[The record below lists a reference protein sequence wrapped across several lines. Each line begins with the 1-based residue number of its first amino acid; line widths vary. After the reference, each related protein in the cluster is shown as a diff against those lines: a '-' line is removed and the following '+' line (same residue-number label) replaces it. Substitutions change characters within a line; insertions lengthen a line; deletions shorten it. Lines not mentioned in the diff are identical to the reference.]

1 MDLRIEK
8 TRRSIASAFL
18 ELRAQKPL
26 EKITVKELCQ
36 KALINKSTFYDHYDD
51 LYALSDA
58 LEEAAVA
65 GILERLPHPEYV
77 FLNPAVFIRDLTL
90 GHLAQQEQIRI
101 LFSGSRQ
108 GNFISRLKA
117 GLEELVWREHP
128 EYRDDPVKRV
138 LVSFLIY
145 GSYYAYLDNK
155 DEVDLARLW
164 TVLCFPGNPA
174 DGPYGEMK

>member
-8 TRRSIASAFL
+8 TRRSIARAFL

-36 KALINKSTFYDHYDD
+36 RAMINKSTFYDHYPD

-58 LEEAAVA
+58 LEEEAVA
-65 GILERLPHPEYV
+65 GILARLPHPEYV
-77 FLNPAVFIRDLTL
+77 FQRPAAFIRDLTL

-117 GLEELVWREHP
+117 GLEALVWREHP

-138 LVSFLIY
+138 LVSFQIY
-145 GSYYAYLDNK
+145 GGYYAYLDNK
-155 DEVDLARLW
+155 DAVDLNQLW
-164 TVLCFPGNPA
+164 NVLGAVSQEIQGLDIP
-174 DGPYGEMK
+174 

>member
-8 TRRSIASAFL
+8 TRRSIAQAFL
-18 ELRAQKPL
+18 ALRAQKPL

-36 KALINKSTFYDHYDD
+36 RAMINKSTFYDHYTD

-65 GILERLPHPEYV
+65 DILARLPHPEYV
-77 FLNPAVFIRDLTL
+77 FQRPAAFIRDLTL
-90 GHLAQQEQIRI
+90 GHLAHQEQIRV

-108 GNFISRLKA
+108 GHFISRLKA

-138 LVSFLIY
+138 LVSFQIY
-145 GSYYAYLDNK
+145 GGYYAYLDNK
-155 DEVDLARLW
+155 DAVDPARLW
-164 TVLCFPGNPA
+164 DVLGA
-174 DGPYGEMK
+174 VSQEIQRLDVS

>member
-8 TRRSIASAFL
+8 TQRSIAQAFL
-18 ELRAQKPL
+18 ALRAQKPL

-36 KALINKSTFYDHYDD
+36 RAMINKSTFYAHYAD

-58 LEEAAVA
+58 LEEQAVA
-65 GILERLPHPEYV
+65 DILAQLPHPEYV
-77 FLNPAVFIRDLTL
+77 FQQPAAFIRDLTL
-90 GHLAQQEQIRI
+90 GHLARQEEIRV

-117 GLEELVWREHP
+117 GLEALVWREHP
-128 EYRDDPVKRV
+128 EYRDNPVSRV

-145 GSYYAYLDNK
+145 GGYYAYVDNK
-155 DEVDLARLW
+155 DAVDLTLLW
-164 TVLCFPGNPA
+164 NVLGA
-174 DGPYGEMK
+174 ISQEVQGMHLEEG